1 MKGNETFED
10 SLDALCV
17 FADDA
22 GDYNCAVIEVKT
34 MTSFATIEA
43 AYTIRDIKAPIM
55 MVDKIGSSG
64 TSDQIFRQVVP
75 TNADRMQCLHHAAV
89 LGV

>member
-1 MKGNETFED
+1 MKRNETFGD
-10 SLDALCV
+10 ITDALCV

-22 GDYNCAVIEVKT
+22 GDCNCAVIEVKT

-43 AYTIRDIKAPIM
+43 AYKIRDIKAPIM
-55 MVDKIGSSG
+55 IVDEIRSSC
-64 TSDQIFRQVVP
+64 TSDQIFRQVIP
-75 TNADRMQCLHHAAV
+75 TTAYRMHWLHHAVV